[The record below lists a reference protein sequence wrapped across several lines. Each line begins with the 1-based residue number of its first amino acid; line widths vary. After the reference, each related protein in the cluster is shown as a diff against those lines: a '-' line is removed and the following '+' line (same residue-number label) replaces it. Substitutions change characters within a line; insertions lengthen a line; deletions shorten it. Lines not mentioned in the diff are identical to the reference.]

1 MSSGPAFGA
10 YHDPSAE
17 QPVCP
22 RHPDRVTYI
31 RCQRCNRPVC
41 TECQRPSQVG
51 VLCVDCVREHQRS
64 LPSHQRAPRVT
75 DRHGQPV
82 PLATYIIIGITVLVY
97 VLQWA
102 GQLIPGF
109 PDIYGLFLYSPLHT
123 SWVAL
128 ELSQLTGESL
138 FQPWRMLTSALVHSM
153 ASPLHLLLNMAVL
166 WLIGRQ
172 IEQILGAAKFT
183 AIYVL
188 SAFGGAVAVL
198 FLAPPNSAVV
208 GASGAVYGL
217 FAALWMIGRRL
228 GADTRGITILIIINF
243 AFSFIASGI
252 SWQGHLGGFLTGLA
266 ASTPVVLADKQRE
279 AAGATPENRKRANRR
294 TWLGLALV
302 AVLLLALTGI
312 GALLIDADAI
322 LGS

>member
-1 MSSGPAFGA
+1 MSSGPAYGA
-10 YHDPSAE
+10 YHDPSAD

-22 RHPDRVTYI
+22 RHPDRVTYV

-41 TECQRPSQVG
+41 TDCQRSSPVG

-64 LPSHQRAPRVT
+64 LPRRQRAPRFVN
-75 DRHGQPV
+75 RRGQAVPV
-82 PLATYIIIGITVLVY
+82 ATYIIIGLTALVY

-109 PDIYGLFLYSPLHT
+109 PDVYSLMLFSPMHS
-123 SWVAL
+123 SWAAL
-128 ELSQLTGESL
+128 EISQLTGQL
-138 FQPWRMLTSALVHSM
+138 LYQPWRMLTSALVHSM
-153 ASPLHLLLNMAVL
+153 ASPLHLLLNMLVL

-172 IEQILGAAKFT
+172 IEHFIGPAKFV

-188 SAFGGAVAVL
+188 SALGGSVAVL
-198 FLAPPNSAVV
+198 FLAAPNSAVV

-228 GADTRGITILIIINF
+228 GADTRGITVLIIINF
-243 AFSFIASGI
+243 AFSFLGANI

-266 ASTPVVLADKQRE
+266 ASAALVVADKQRE
-279 AAGATPENRKRANRR
+279 AAGSTPETRKRANRR

-302 AVLLLALTGI
+302 AVLLIALTVI
-312 GALLIDADAI
+312 GGLLINTEAF
-322 LGS
+322 LGQ

>member
-1 MSSGPAFGA
+1 MSSGPSYGA

-41 TECQRPSQVG
+41 TDCQRPSQVG

-64 LPSHQRAPRVT
+64 LSPGQRAPRFT
-75 DRHGQPV
+75 DRHGQAV
-82 PLATYIIIGITVLVY
+82 PLATYIIIGLTALVY
-97 VLQWA
+97 ALQWV

-109 PDIYGLFLYSPLHT
+109 PDIYNLFLYSPLHT
-123 SWVAL
+123 SWVAI
-128 ELSQLTGESL
+128 ELSQMTGQSL

-153 ASPLHLLLNMAVL
+153 ASPLHLILNMAVL

-172 IEQILGAAKFT
+172 IEQFIGAAKFV

-198 FLAPPNSAVV
+198 FLAAPNSAVV

-228 GADTRGITILIIINF
+228 GADTRGITVLIIINF
-243 AFSFIASGI
+243 AFSFIGAGI

-266 ASTPVVLADKQRE
+266 ASVPVVMSDKRR
-279 AAGATPENRKRANRR
+279 AASGSTPEIRKRLNRY

-302 AVLLLALTGI
+302 ALILIALTAI
-312 GALLIDADAI
+312 GGLLIDAEAL
-322 LGS
+322 LGR